1 MFSYLGGNLDSL
13 GGLQPSAKS
22 GKHDSLLRQ
31 SASVRI
37 DDMQA
42 RTTNAVRRVVESVA
56 DYIYYDPAPSDR
68 VYKDIPKSDM
78 SVKIDFDPEIR
89 EGDFL
94 DFAIDIAPYSLQ
106 SRSPAERL
114 SAINE
119 MMTGIVMPMAEQL
132 KQRGI
137 VPDMDKYMEIVSKY
151 SHMSELSEILKIAD
165 FAEKETMAEMSE
177 MGGGGQEG
185 AGKPP
190 VTERRYV
197 RENVNAEDQQDPNMM
212 KTLMGGGGNQPPS
225 QAATENG

>member
-1 MFSYLGGNLDSL
+1 
-13 GGLQPSAKS
+13 
-22 GKHDSLLRQ
+22 
-31 SASVRI
+31 
-37 DDMQA
+37 
-42 RTTNAVRRVVESVA
+42 
-56 DYIYYDPAPSDR
+56 
-68 VYKDIPKSDM
+68 
-78 SVKIDFDPEIR
+78 
-89 EGDFL
+89 
-94 DFAIDIAPYSLQ
+94 
-106 SRSPAERL
+106 
-114 SAINE
+114 

-177 MGGGGQEG
+177 MGGGGQAG

-225 QAATENG
+225 QAATGGE